1 MHKKNNAKNKITIV
15 QVYTESF
22 TVSKRGN
29 IKKRAC
35 RPDAIRH
42 LPAGSLS
49 ICLKTVLYILIVQF
63 YEIQVIQAAY
73 QICASRLH
81 S

>member
-42 LPAGSLS
+42 LPAGSLFHQ
-49 ICLKTVLYILIVQF
+49 IRIIHFC
-63 YEIQVIQAAY
+63 EIQVIQGAY
-73 QICASRLH
+73 QICGS
-81 S
+81 